1 VGQKVNPHGFRLGIT
16 TDFKSRWYADKLY
29 KEYVAEDVAIRRMLQ
44 RGMERAG
51 ISKVEIERTRD
62 RVRVDIHTARP
73 GIVIGR
79 RGAEADRI
87 RGDLEK
93 LTSKQIQLN
102 ILEVKNPEIDAQ
114 LVAQGVAEQLS
125 SRVSFRR
132 AMRKAMQTTM
142 RSGAKGIRIQCSG
155 RLNGAEMSRTE
166 FYREGRVP
174 LHTLRA
180 DIDYGFYEARTTFGR
195 IGVKVW
201 DDAARALKAAKA
213 DVVVLCTSSSIK
225 KVMPQ
230 IETILKSKTAIV
242 STTEELSYP
251 GYTHIRLARQIHAMA
266 KKAKVGVLGTGVNPG
281 FAMDALPI
289 ALTAVCERVDRI
301 AVFRIQ
307 DARIR
312 RLPFQ
317 QKIGAG
323 LTTEQF
329 QKKVDDGS
337 VRHVGLTE
345 SIAMIADA
353 LGWTLDR
360 ITDDIQPKIA
370 AVTISSEY
378 LAVDPGYVCGIIQD
392 GIGYRKKEPVIKLH
406 MEAYLGSPETYDSVD
421 VEGSP
426 SLSMKISGG
435 IHGDVA
441 TASIVVNSIP
451 HVLNAPP
458 GLHTMRDLALPSFFA
473 NWSWS

>member
-1 VGQKVNPHGFRLGIT
+1 MPNIRVMHYGLGPIGAAIV
-16 TDFKSRWYADKLY
+16 RQ
-29 KEYVAEDVAIRRMLQ
+29 VA
-44 RGMERAG
+44 
-51 ISKVEIERTRD
+51 
-62 RVRVDIHTARP
+62 ARP
-73 GIVIGR
+73 GFKIVGAIDIDPAKVGR
-79 RGAEADRI
+79 DL
-87 RGDLEK
+87 GDLVGLPK
-93 LTSKQIQLN
+93 
-102 ILEVKNPEIDAQ
+102 
-114 LVAQGVAEQLS
+114 
-125 SRVSFRR
+125 
-132 AMRKAMQTTM
+132 
-142 RSGAKGIRIQCSG
+142 
-155 RLNGAEMSRTE
+155 
-166 FYREGRVP
+166 
-174 LHTLRA
+174 
-180 DIDYGFYEARTTFGR
+180 R

-230 IETILKSKTAIV
+230 IEEILKTKTPIV

-251 GYTHIRLARQIHAMA
+251 GYTHIRQARQIHEAA
-266 KKAKVGVLGTGVNPG
+266 KKAKVAVLGTGVNPG

-289 ALTAVCERVDRI
+289 ALTAVCERVDRV
-301 AVFRIQ
+301 AVNRIQ

-337 VRHVGLTE
+337 VRHVGMTE

-360 ITDDIQPKIA
+360 ITDDIEPKLA
-370 AVTISSEY
+370 SVTISSEF

-392 GIGYRKKEPVIKLH
+392 GVGYRKGEQVIRLH
-406 MEAYLGSPETYDSVD
+406 MEAYLGAPESYDSVD
-421 VEGSP
+421 IEGSP
-426 SLSMKISGG
+426 RLSMKIAGG

-441 TASIVVNSIP
+441 TASIVVNSIQ
-451 HVLNAPP
+451 HVLKAEP
-458 GLHTMRDLALPSFFA
+458 GLHTMRDLPLPSFFPGR
-473 NWSWS
+473 